1 MKDISQIMRQAQQM
15 QAKINEA
22 QKKLEAME
30 VEGSSGGGMVKLTI
44 TGKNALVSIAIDP
57 SLMVADEREIL
68 EDLIKAAHD
77 DARRKLD
84 DAQNEQMKGLS
95 GGLGIL
101 PGFKM
106 RSNGPFNLPGLIGVA
121 SGWERHRRIA
131 RARGRRGADG
141 DDGSR
146 PKKAAMTARER
157 VDALDPA
164 LPRDGQDCRAGTA
177 PTIR

>member
-1 MKDISQIMRQAQQM
+1 MKDISQIMRQAQAM

-30 VEGSSGGGMVKLTI
+30 VEGSAGGGMVKVRLS
-44 TGKNALVSIAIDP
+44 GKNAMVGLSIDP

-68 EDLIKAAHD
+68 EDLVKAAHD

-84 DAQNEQMKGLS
+84 EAQNEEMKGLS

-106 RSNGPFNLPGLIGVA
+106 PF
-121 SGWERHRRIA
+121 
-131 RARGRRGADG
+131 
-141 DDGSR
+141 
-146 PKKAAMTARER
+146 
-157 VDALDPA
+157 
-164 LPRDGQDCRAGTA
+164 
-177 PTIR
+177 

>member
-30 VEGSSGGGMVKLTI
+30 VEGSSGGGMVKLKI
-44 TGKNALVSIAIDP
+44 TGKNALISISIDP
-57 SLMVADEREIL
+57 SLMVGDEREIL

-77 DARRKLD
+77 DARRKLED
-84 DAQNEQMKGLS
+84 SQNEEMKGLS

-106 RSNGPFNLPGLIGVA
+106 PF
-121 SGWERHRRIA
+121 
-131 RARGRRGADG
+131 
-141 DDGSR
+141 
-146 PKKAAMTARER
+146 
-157 VDALDPA
+157 
-164 LPRDGQDCRAGTA
+164 
-177 PTIR
+177 

>member
-30 VEGSSGGGMVKLTI
+30 VEGSSGGGMVKLRI
-44 TGKNALVSIAIDP
+44 TGKNALVSISIDP

-77 DARRKLD
+77 DARRKLED
-84 DAQNEQMKGLS
+84 SQNEEMKGLS

-106 RSNGPFNLPGLIGVA
+106 PF
-121 SGWERHRRIA
+121 
-131 RARGRRGADG
+131 
-141 DDGSR
+141 
-146 PKKAAMTARER
+146 
-157 VDALDPA
+157 
-164 LPRDGQDCRAGTA
+164 
-177 PTIR
+177 

>member
-1 MKDISQIMRQAQQM
+1 MKDISQIMRQAQAM

-30 VEGSSGGGMVKLTI
+30 VEGSAGGGLVKLRI
-44 TGKNALVSIAIDP
+44 SGKNALLGLTIDP

-77 DARRKLD
+77 DARRKLE
-84 DAQNEQMKGLS
+84 DAQNEEMKGLS

-106 RSNGPFNLPGLIGVA
+106 PF
-121 SGWERHRRIA
+121 
-131 RARGRRGADG
+131 
-141 DDGSR
+141 
-146 PKKAAMTARER
+146 
-157 VDALDPA
+157 
-164 LPRDGQDCRAGTA
+164 
-177 PTIR
+177 

>member
-30 VEGSSGGGMVKLTI
+30 VEGSSGGGMVKLRI
-44 TGKNALVSIAIDP
+44 TGKNALVSINIDP
-57 SLMVADEREIL
+57 SLMVADDREIL

-77 DARRKLD
+77 DARRKLE
-84 DAQNEQMKGLS
+84 DAQNEEMKGLS

-106 RSNGPFNLPGLIGVA
+106 PF
-121 SGWERHRRIA
+121 
-131 RARGRRGADG
+131 
-141 DDGSR
+141 
-146 PKKAAMTARER
+146 
-157 VDALDPA
+157 
-164 LPRDGQDCRAGTA
+164 
-177 PTIR
+177 

>member
-1 MKDISQIMRQAQQM
+1 MKDISQIMRQAQAM

-30 VEGSSGGGMVKLTI
+30 VEGTAGGGMVKLRI
-44 TGKNALVSIAIDP
+44 SGKNAMLSLSIDP
-57 SLMVADEREIL
+57 SLMKEDEREIV

-84 DAQNEQMKGLS
+84 DAQNEEMKGLG

-106 RSNGPFNLPGLIGVA
+106 PF
-121 SGWERHRRIA
+121 
-131 RARGRRGADG
+131 
-141 DDGSR
+141 
-146 PKKAAMTARER
+146 
-157 VDALDPA
+157 
-164 LPRDGQDCRAGTA
+164 
-177 PTIR
+177 

>member
-30 VEGSSGGGMVKLTI
+30 VEGSAGGGMVKLRI
-44 TGKNALVSIAIDP
+44 SGKNALLGLTIEP
-57 SLMVADEREIL
+57 SLMKQDEREIL

-77 DARRKLD
+77 DARRKLE
-84 DAQNEQMKGLS
+84 DAQNEEMKGLS

-106 RSNGPFNLPGLIGVA
+106 PF
-121 SGWERHRRIA
+121 
-131 RARGRRGADG
+131 
-141 DDGSR
+141 
-146 PKKAAMTARER
+146 
-157 VDALDPA
+157 
-164 LPRDGQDCRAGTA
+164 
-177 PTIR
+177 

>member
-30 VEGSSGGGMVKLTI
+30 VEGSAGGGMVKVKLS
-44 TGKNALVSIAIDP
+44 GKNAMIGLSLDP
-57 SLMVADEREIL
+57 SLMSDDREIL

-77 DARRKLD
+77 DARRKLE
-84 DAQNEQMKGLS
+84 DAQNEEMKGLS

-106 RSNGPFNLPGLIGVA
+106 PF
-121 SGWERHRRIA
+121 
-131 RARGRRGADG
+131 
-141 DDGSR
+141 
-146 PKKAAMTARER
+146 
-157 VDALDPA
+157 
-164 LPRDGQDCRAGTA
+164 
-177 PTIR
+177 